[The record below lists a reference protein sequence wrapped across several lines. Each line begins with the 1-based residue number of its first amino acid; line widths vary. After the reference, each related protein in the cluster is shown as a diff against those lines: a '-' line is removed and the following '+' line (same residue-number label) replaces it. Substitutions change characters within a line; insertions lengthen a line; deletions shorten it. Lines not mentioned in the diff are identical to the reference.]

1 MRFTKICTLVGFLSV
16 CTLQV
21 HGFEHEEREKIERTL
36 TFSNPSATKTVVV
49 DNVNGSIHVEGY
61 DGREVQLVVHKRVFA
76 ETAEKLETAKRKIRL
91 DISEEDNTI
100 VLYVDAPYRRGD
112 GGIDHPGWRYFGYDA
127 KFDFELKVPND
138 ARIFLKTINDGDIRV
153 QNVRGDFELD
163 NINGGI
169 EFSGAAGSGRVY
181 ALNGDVTV
189 TFVQNPQS
197 DCFFGSLN
205 GEVNVTFLPGLA
217 ADLRFKTF
225 NGEVYTDFP
234 VTYLPPR
241 QATRE
246 RDNGKFVYKADRA
259 FGARVGEGGPE
270 LEFDAFNGDIYIIE
284 KAR

>member
-1 MRFTKICTLVGFLSV
+1 MTTGKLFTALILLVLTF
-16 CTLQV
+16 QA
-21 HGFEHEEREKIERTL
+21 HGFEKEEREKIERTL
-36 TFSNPSATKTVVV
+36 GFSNPSAKKTVVV

-61 DGREVQLVVHKRVFA
+61 AGSEVQLVVHKKVYA
-76 ETAEKLETAKRKIRL
+76 ETTEKLATAKRKITL

-100 VLYVDAPYRRGD
+100 VLYVDAPYRRRD
-112 GGIDHPGWRYFGYDA
+112 GGVNHRGWRYYGYDA
-127 KFDFELKVPND
+127 EFDFDLKVPSA

-189 TFVQNPQS
+189 TFDRNPES
-197 DCFFGSLN
+197 KCFFGSLN
-205 GEVNVTFLPGLA
+205 GDVEVTFLPGLA

-225 NGEVYTDFP
+225 NGDVYTDFP
-234 VTYLPPR
+234 VSYVPPR
-241 QATRE
+241 QAKRK

-259 FGARVGEGGPE
+259 FGARVGAGGPE
-270 LEFDAFNGDIYIIE
+270 LEFDAFNGDIHIIE

>member
-1 MRFTKICTLVGFLSV
+1 MRLTKIYTLVGFLFV
-16 CTLQV
+16 CTCHV
-21 HGFEHEEREKIERTL
+21 NGNEHEEQEKIERTL
-36 TFSNPSATKTVVV
+36 AFSNPSARKTVVV

-61 DGREVQLVVHKRVFA
+61 DGSEVQLVVHKKVFA
-76 ETAEKLETAKRKIRL
+76 ETTEKLETAKHKITL
-91 DISEEDNTI
+91 DISAEDNTM
-100 VLYVDAPYRRGD
+100 VFYVDAPYRRRD
-112 GGIDHPGWRYFGYDA
+112 GGIDHRGWRYYGYDA
-127 KFDFELKVPND
+127 EFDFELNVPDD

-169 EFSGAAGSGRVY
+169 EFGGAAGSGRVY

-189 TFVQNPQS
+189 TFDKNPQS
-197 DCFFGSLN
+197 RSFFGSLN
-205 GEVNVTFLPGLA
+205 GDVEVTFLPGLA

-225 NGEVYTDFP
+225 NGDVYTDFP
-234 VTYLPPR
+234 VSYLPPR
-241 QATRE
+241 QAKRK

-259 FGARVGEGGPE
+259 FGARVGAGGPE